1 MDITRRR
8 ELASRLLDGYVHGPA
23 AGTEAT
29 ALALAK
35 VAAADA
41 IVLVEGISDQ
51 IAVETLAARGGR
63 DLRAERVVV
72 LPIGGAHAFTRYLRQ
87 FGPAGADLR
96 LRGLCDLGEEK
107 IVRRGLASAGIGSPA
122 SRADM
127 ERLGFYVCVED
138 LEDELIRAIGAIR
151 IEALIDSQGDL
162 GSFRSLQRQ
171 PQDPVRAPARRSGG
185 SGPAAASPRR
195 GAHLGITLS
204 ARYSALLVELRPQRS
219 LTFETWR
226 GQPVHNGARA
236 ETRLRLR
243 EEHHLARA
251 DLPLVVVEVNT
262 GSPDRSK
269 RRRQC
274 LLAVPLAGGHHGL
287 VVPADPALGGKTAGS
302 GRHNLR
308 GSADTGNHLSLVV
321 RMRVVESDQASFHV
335 HLRQQR
341 ATTIDDRFIAFSPP
355 PSGMVRL
362 CQLGHGACHQLD
374 RSEERRVGKECRSR

>member
-171 PQDPVRAPARRSGG
+171 PEWRRQ
-185 SGPAAASPRR
+185 PAAAQLRR
-195 GAHLGITLS
+195 FLGSGASRKIRY
-204 ARYSALLVELRPQRS
+204 AR
-219 LTFETWR
+219 
-226 GQPVHNGARA
+226 
-236 ETRLRLR
+236 
-243 EEHHLARA
+243 
-251 DLPLVVVEVNT
+251 
-262 GSPDRSK
+262 
-269 RRRQC
+269 
-274 LLAVPLAGGHHGL
+274 LLA
-287 VVPADPALGGKTAGS
+287 
-302 GRHNLR
+302 
-308 GSADTGNHLSLVV
+308 
-321 RMRVVESDQASFHV
+321 
-335 HLRQQR
+335 
-341 ATTIDDRFIAFSPP
+341 
-355 PSGMVRL
+355 
-362 CQLGHGACHQLD
+362 GAVDLD
-374 RSEERRVGKECRSR
+374 RLPHPLDAVLT